1 MIFFNP
7 GWGGLDVVQDTPPA
21 DGMAITYLPSI
32 VNDALAGQLQ
42 YDSQES
48 TRSFM
53 QEQFRAAAENMYE
66 SGLVVS
72 TQG

>member
-1 MIFFNP
+1 MIFFDP
-7 GWGGLDVVQDTPPA
+7 AWGGLDVVQDTPPY
-21 DGMAITYLPSI
+21 DGLAISYLPSI

-48 TRSFM
+48 ARSYM

-66 SGLVVS
+66 TGLVI
-72 TQG
+72 TAQG